1 MTNAFDPASAQEGE
15 PYEVVVGDFIQWKRS
30 DLAATYDPADYT
42 LTYVARVTAGG
53 SSEIKVSNDSSE
65 TDTFLMTVSSADS
78 VDFAAGVYHWQ
89 AEIIRKSD
97 DERIVVDRGE
107 FTAIVDL
114 DINGTDPRTHADIML
129 AKIES
134 LLEGR
139 ADSDV
144 ANYSIQ
150 GRSLSKMTFAELIE
164 ARNFYREE
172 VAAHKRKNDIKLGRA
187 TPQTIQVR
195 FTR

>member
-1 MTNAFDPASAQEGE
+1 MANAFDPASANEGE

-53 SSEIKVSNDSSE
+53 SSEIKVSNSSSV
-65 TDTFLMTVSSADS
+65 TDTFLMTVSSSDS
-78 VDFAAGVYHWQ
+78 DDFDAGVYHWQ

-107 FTAIVDL
+107 FTAVVDL
-114 DINGTDPRTHADIML
+114 DINGTDPRTHAEIML
-129 AKIES
+129 TKIES

>member
-1 MTNAFDPASAQEGE
+1 MANAFDPASANEGE

-53 SSEIKVSNDSSE
+53 SSEIKVSNSSSV
-65 TDTFLMTVSSADS
+65 TDTFLMTVSSSDS
-78 VDFAAGVYHWQ
+78 DDFDAGVYHWQ
-89 AEIIRKSD
+89 AQIIRNSD

-107 FTAIVDL
+107 FTAVVDL
-114 DINGTDPRTHADIML
+114 DINGTDPRTHAEIML
-129 AKIES
+129 TKIES

-150 GRSLSKMTFAELIE
+150 GRSLSKMTFAELID

-172 VAAHKRKNDIKLGRA
+172 VAALKRKNDIKLGRA

>member
-42 LTYVARVTAGG
+42 LTYVARITGGG
-53 SSEIKVSNDSSE
+53 STEIQVSNSTSV

-78 VDFAAGVYHWQ
+78 VDFVAGTYHWQ
-89 AEIIRKSD
+89 AEILRKSD

-107 FTAIVDL
+107 FEALVDL
-114 DINGTDPRTHADIML
+114 DINGTDPRSHADIML